1 LSTGTLQLSIRCSS
15 IHFSPSRSL
24 PVSVGVLEGMFAAFG
39 GGSSDLS
46 SAFAGSPKQIAS
58 HQTSE
63 GSVNRAMRDL
73 VNIQV
78 SLRRKQ
84 KRQVELSQ

>member
-46 SAFAGSPKQIAS
+46 
-58 HQTSE
+58 
-63 GSVNRAMRDL
+63 
-73 VNIQV
+73 
-78 SLRRKQ
+78 
-84 KRQVELSQ
+84 